1 MPAQRGSRRDAED
14 VIEAA
19 RPTPV
24 ENLGAAVVAVGAQ
37 KDLGVGP
44 MGSDRAQQPA
54 EEGFDLLA
62 ARPLGGTKHG
72 SDEAALAVEHDDGL
86 KAVFVVMRVEQPQLL
101 AAMDRV
107 ERVVDVEGDPFG
119 NLVKGFA
126 IEIDHRAAHPQQGA
140 NLRQIFQPR
149 DRRLRAQF
157 AIRRRQIE
165 RHLEHRIAP
174 QRIGVVAVLIARRDH
189 QQPKADDVGKAVG
202 DLIGRAPVDH
212 AGGEPIGDAKALVD
226 LAQRQN
232 AAIRRQQ
239 AAVKLDLDAL
249 ARNR

>member
-1 MPAQRGSRRDAED
+1 
-14 VIEAA
+14 
-19 RPTPV
+19 
-24 ENLGAAVVAVGAQ
+24 
-37 KDLGVGP
+37 

-72 SDEAALAVEHDDGL
+72 SDEAALAVEDDDRL
-86 KAVFVVMRVEQPQLL
+86 KSVFVVMGVEQPQLL

-107 ERVVDVEGDPFG
+107 ERVVDVERDAFK
-119 NLVKGFA
+119 VAEKIA
-126 IEIDHRAAHPQQGA
+126 IEIDHGAAHPQQGA
-140 NLRQIFQPR
+140 NVGRIPNRGCVDCEHSSQSDGVRSSAILNM
-149 DRRLRAQF
+149 DRF
-157 AIRRRQIE
+157 ADDS
-165 RHLEHRIAP
+165 HRTMP
-174 QRIGVVAVLIARRDH
+174 SIARRDH
-189 QQPKADDVGKAVG
+189 QQPKADDLRQAVG
-202 DLIGRAPVDH
+202 DLIGRAGIDH